1 MTGSQIGNTDVRRK
15 PTHSQREVVLTGEEQ
30 DEAAGEEVRVGAEP
44 GHSDGHGLRQRVAHG
59 VVGEGVDVV
68 AESSSHTRRSYS
80 NRNNSINS
88 IYAQLM
94 LNSSHQQYSLVQYN
108 SWIVPGICILYLS
121 EPVCSQ

>member
-1 MTGSQIGNTDVRRK
+1 MVGDGLADREYRREKETMTA
-15 PTHSQREVVLTGEEQ
+15 VVLTGEEQ

-44 GHSDGHGLRQRVAHG
+44 GHSDGHCLCQRVAHG

-88 IYAQLM
+88 IYAQY
-94 LNSSHQQYSLVQYN
+94 NSSHQQYSLVQL
-108 SWIVPGICILYLS
+108 IA
-121 EPVCSQ
+121 

>member
-1 MTGSQIGNTDVRRK
+1 MVGDGLADSEKETMSAQSERSR
-15 PTHSQREVVLTGEEQ
+15 VLTGEEQ

-80 NRNNSINS
+80 NTNNSINS
-88 IYAQLM
+88 IIRSTYAKRNRLQ
-94 LNSSHQQYSLVQYN
+94 
-108 SWIVPGICILYLS
+108 
-121 EPVCSQ
+121 